1 VARTTQL
8 GDGALDAGA
17 RDGATDGA
25 ADGALTLGAADG
37 WPADGVLTLGA
48 ADGTTGTVGTGVV
61 EVLQAATPRATPAAS
76 AKLAAILRIM
86 IHLGSWAEFGL
97 GCPVAPSLSSP
108 PGQPQA
114 SGPAHQR
121 RLTLRSGPLAKCLQR
136 RQIGGARPSS
146 LKYWPRI
153 ARQEFRPR

>member
-1 VARTTQL
+1 MPDRIPGGPASAARAHFRVADVARTTQL

-86 IHLGSWAEFGL
+86 IHLGSWAEFGW
-97 GCPVAPSLSSP
+97 VARSLPPCRPLPGSP
-108 PGQPQA
+108 KRP
-114 SGPAHQR
+114 
-121 RLTLRSGPLAKCLQR
+121 
-136 RQIGGARPSS
+136 ARP
-146 LKYWPRI
+146 I
-153 ARQEFRPR
+153 NVG